1 MSEDSILKGRTTD
14 PAVREGITLVE
25 YPAYLISEVLEGD
38 GLRRVHGRI
47 DSESLT
53 PEAVARII
61 TDMIMERLME
71 DIPDAPQAQ
80 PRGKPKSSFVPH
92 FPNPVVSR
100 FFGKR
105 ASPQAEPVF
114 EDDPVPTN
122 FKTSATA
129 SMLMRAEA
137 VTQLWR
143 QGKIDGDRAAHLLE
157 VTVSNFQTQ
166 K

>member
-25 YPAYLISEVLEGD
+25 YPAYLISEVLDGD

-47 DSESLT
+47 DSEALT
-53 PEAVARII
+53 PESVARII
-61 TDMIMERLME
+61 TDMIVEHLTQ
-71 DIPDAPQAQ
+71 DIPDKPNVQA
-80 PRGKPKSSFVPH
+80 RSKSKPSFVPH
-92 FPNPVVSR
+92 FPNPVISR

-105 ASPQAEPVF
+105 APSQTEPVF
-114 EDDPVPTN
+114 EDDPPPTN
-122 FKTSATA
+122 FNMSATN
-129 SMLMRAEA
+129 SMLMRVEA
-137 VTQLWR
+137 VTLSWR

-157 VTVSNFQTQ
+157 VAVSDFRAR